1 MVPAVKQ
8 LIHWT
13 KDGVIAED
21 PDAQH
26 VFLNNKEATR
36 HVVLEKVAQRSP
48 HHNDLR
54 KSGVWFDQG
63 WYLWMRSEIIPDAI
77 VTQALRKTLTSA
89 FLKTSNTYLI
99 V

>member
-26 VFLNNKEATR
+26 VFLNNKVAIR
-36 HVVLEKVAQRSP
+36 HFVFEKVAQRSP
-48 HHNDLR
+48 HHDDEDLR
-54 KSGVWFDQG
+54 KGGVWFDI
-63 WYLWMRSEIIPDAI
+63 Y
-77 VTQALRKTLTSA
+77 V
-89 FLKTSNTYLI
+89 
-99 V
+99 